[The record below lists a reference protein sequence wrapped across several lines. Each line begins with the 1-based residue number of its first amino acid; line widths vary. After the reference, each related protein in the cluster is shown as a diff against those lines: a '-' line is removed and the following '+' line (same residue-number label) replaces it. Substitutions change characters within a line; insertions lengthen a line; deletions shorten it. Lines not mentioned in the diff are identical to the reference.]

1 MAKKRNKKRK
11 DNKANPQVKEVVEV
25 VENAE
30 EKKPHFWS
38 LNLFNGILIAVI
50 LFIVIGWIYNNYM
63 KTQSEEGW
71 KTVQRVWDTTMNA
84 QSIETNFLVRNLP
97 TNIIQE
103 IKNTLGDTTALPKE
117 IQERFERLEDL
128 PVQVLP
134 EPLKTKTLRKYNI
147 EQLEKNYKYSNR
159 NNSTPWVLYTLA
171 QLHFLEQNTEKAL
184 HYQEELRKQYPKHN
198 LISEIDIEKNILTK
212 EASFLETQTK
222 HEKKDVATTTPNP
235 LLTMV
240 TSKGVVKMEIF
251 ANETP
256 EVAKHFLSYVDNS
269 FYNGLNFYNKTDNR
283 IYTGCPL
290 GNGKGDKRLKKT
302 VSLIDI
308 PIQKG
313 IVVMETSEKE
323 DEIDTRFSIFSKYP
337 FIAENK
343 RYCVLGKITDGM
355 EVLESIT
362 AADILFKIIK

>member
-1 MAKKRNKKRK
+1 
-11 DNKANPQVKEVVEV
+11 
-25 VENAE
+25 
-30 EKKPHFWS
+30 
-38 LNLFNGILIAVI
+38 
-50 LFIVIGWIYNNYM
+50 M

-198 LISEIDIEKNILTK
+198 LISETI
-212 EASFLETQTK
+212 
-222 HEKKDVATTTPNP
+222 
-235 LLTMV
+235 
-240 TSKGVVKMEIF
+240 
-251 ANETP
+251 
-256 EVAKHFLSYVDNS
+256 
-269 FYNGLNFYNKTDNR
+269 
-283 IYTGCPL
+283 
-290 GNGKGDKRLKKT
+290 
-302 VSLIDI
+302 
-308 PIQKG
+308 
-313 IVVMETSEKE
+313 
-323 DEIDTRFSIFSKYP
+323 
-337 FIAENK
+337 
-343 RYCVLGKITDGM
+343 
-355 EVLESIT
+355 
-362 AADILFKIIK
+362 